1 MGILGQRRRVRDLA
15 QDKEFDP
22 HDTTSDEEVAARPRA
37 HMIDFVDYRG
47 DLPRV
52 ARLTRHRVANE
63 HGRPGRGSPPR
74 PLGPRQDLAGD
85 GQKCGHGDACLTLFS
100 ARASAM
106 VGRARSIGA
115 ATRVGSMPANLSP
128 EYKAAE
134 AQFRQ
139 ARAPQDRLHWLREML
154 RTIPKHKGTDHLQ
167 ADIKTRIKSLADELT
182 GQHRGAA
189 HGGPIT
195 AVRPEGAAQVA
206 LIGPPNSGKSALHAA
221 LTGSHA
227 QSGSYPFTTHYPQPG
242 MLPFED
248 TLFQLL
254 DLPPIDPEHPVPWI
268 GGALQQADA
277 ALLAVDLSA
286 SDCVD
291 QVIAVHEE
299 LGRRRVHLTGTWP
312 GGTPGAA
319 QVLPEDP
326 FAVLLPTLLV
336 ATKADLMLNLARNSR
351 SSAS

>member
-1 MGILGQRRRVRDLA
+1 
-15 QDKEFDP
+15 
-22 HDTTSDEEVAARPRA
+22 
-37 HMIDFVDYRG
+37 
-47 DLPRV
+47 
-52 ARLTRHRVANE
+52 
-63 HGRPGRGSPPR
+63 
-74 PLGPRQDLAGD
+74 
-85 GQKCGHGDACLTLFS
+85 
-100 ARASAM
+100 
-106 VGRARSIGA
+106 
-115 ATRVGSMPANLSP
+115 MPANLSP

-167 ADIKTRIKSLADELT
+167 ADIKTRIKQLTDELT
-182 GQHRGAA
+182 GQHKGAA
-189 HGGPIT
+189 HGGPVT
-195 AVRPEGAAQVA
+195 AIRPEGAAQVA

-227 QSGSYPFTTHYPQPG
+227 QIGPYPFTTHYPQPG

-248 TLFQLL
+248 TPFQLL
-254 DLPPIDPEHPVPWI
+254 DLPLIDPEHSVAWI

-291 QVIAVHEE
+291 QVIALHEE

-312 GGTPGAA
+312 GRMPGEA

-336 ATKADLMLNLARNSR
+336 ATKADLMPKLAEELAVFRELTGLDYPALPVSVQTGLGLDAISPRLFRELATVRVYTKVPGRPPEQDRPFTLRRGATVEDVARRVHRDVATALRYARRWPRGGGNPLQVGHDHQVEDGDLLELHT
-351 SSAS
+351 

>member
-1 MGILGQRRRVRDLA
+1 
-15 QDKEFDP
+15 
-22 HDTTSDEEVAARPRA
+22 
-37 HMIDFVDYRG
+37 
-47 DLPRV
+47 
-52 ARLTRHRVANE
+52 
-63 HGRPGRGSPPR
+63 
-74 PLGPRQDLAGD
+74 
-85 GQKCGHGDACLTLFS
+85 
-100 ARASAM
+100 
-106 VGRARSIGA
+106 
-115 ATRVGSMPANLSP
+115 MPANLSP

-182 GQHRGAA
+182 GQRKGAA

-227 QSGSYPFTTHYPQPG
+227 QSGPYPFTTHYPQPG

-254 DLPPIDPEHPVPWI
+254 DLPPVVPEHPVPWI

-299 LGRRRVHLTGTWP
+299 LGRQRVHLTGIWP

-336 ATKADLMLNLARNSR
+336 ATKADLILNLAEELAVFRELAGLDYPALPVSAQTGLGLNAIGR
-351 SSAS
+351 WLFRELAIVRVYTKVPGRPPEQDRPFTLRRGATVEDVARLVHKDVVTALKYARRWPRGAGPSSSMT